1 MPGTAPTGWKTPKT
15 NWASADVILP
25 EDVNRIEGNINA
37 IEQGSR
43 TIDPSQAPTGVAG
56 NLRNFLDWF
65 ANRIRAITG
74 TTNWYDAPPATLSG
88 LNTSLS
94 SHKSASP
101 IDHPDGSVT
110 AAKIA
115 SGAVTSDKLAAGAVT
130 AGKLADGAVDTINRI
145 ASGIRTT
152 PGGTE
157 PNRLAR
163 TDASGAVGLAQSALN
178 AQALGGVPASGY
190 ARIATGVYTGNDVDG
205 RAFNLGFQPK
215 FVRVYYLYHPSGSGS
230 GFAYITEAS
239 PEMTAAGI
247 YMRHRATGTE
257 RETFSNNSKER
268 LEVTATGFIVGSGAS
283 VNRNPIQYGYIAIG

>member
-15 NWASADVILP
+15 NWASGDVILP

-43 TIDPSQAPTGVAG
+43 TIDPNQTPTGVAG

-74 TTNWYDAPPATLSG
+74 TTNWWDAPAATVATIWSKFHQNTGHKHTGGASDAPPIP
-88 LNTSLS
+88 LNG
-94 SHKSASP
+94 
-101 IDHPDGSVT
+101 IDS
-110 AAKIA
+110 AAK
-115 SGAVTSDKLAAGAVT
+115 TS
-130 AGKLADGAVDTINRI
+130 
-145 ASGIRTT
+145 

-157 PNRLAR
+157 ANRLAV
-163 TDASGAVGLAQSALN
+163 TNSQGAVGLAQSALN

-190 ARIATGVYTGNDVDG
+190 VRIATGVYTGNDVDG

-215 FVRVYYLYHPSGSGS
+215 LVRVYYLYHPSGSVTGL
-230 GFAYITEAS
+230 AYITEAT

-247 YMRHRATGTE
+247 YMRYRASGTE
-257 RETFSNNSKER
+257 RTTFSSNSKER
-268 LEVTATGFIVGSGAS
+268 LEVTATGFIVGSGTS
-283 VNRNPIQYGYIAIG
+283 VNDSPLKYGYIAIG